1 MEGVFRVLGPLEAEV
16 DGVAVTPTSAKERTL
31 LAVLVMSGGRLVTAD
46 RLVEELWPELP
57 ADRGRRVLHVRI
69 AALRKLLG
77 RAGAEGLLESAASG
91 YRLAIDPAM
100 VDAGQFEALIER
112 ARDHS
117 AAGEPAAAAAS
128 LREALA
134 LWRGEPLAGVDDCL
148 LLEAEVARLRDARL
162 GAVEDRIEA
171 DLACGRHDAVVSE
184 LEGLLAA
191 NPLRERLWSQR
202 VLALY
207 RCGRQAEALRA
218 CSAVRRSLVDELG
231 VEPGPGLRA
240 LEQAVL
246 EQRPEL
252 AWSATLPSAV
262 ACTPQPALVERA
274 LHLSVLENAAGAV
287 RRESRGLFVLVS
299 GEAGVGKT
307 ALTRH
312 FCEEQGSDVRVLWG
326 RCDALFTPRPLGPF
340 VDVAESVGGAFA
352 ATVAD
357 GGKPFEVATA
367 LLRELQPPGFTIL
380 VLEDLHSADEATLD
394 VVRLLSRRV
403 EGVPALVLASYRDDV
418 LDRAHPLRTVIG
430 DMPSGPPV
438 IRLAVAP
445 LSPAGVDL
453 LAGGHPEVS
462 AELYEK
468 TGGNPFFVTEVLA
481 AGSQAVPASVRDA
494 VLARCGGLSPAAHTI
509 LEAVAVVPQPT
520 ELWLLH
526 RLAGA
531 ALDEL
536 EECLASG
543 ILTSQGAAV
552 AFRHELA
559 RTVVESSVPVHRRVA
574 LHARAVAGL
583 AAPAIGAPDLAR
595 LAHHAD
601 AAGDAEATLRFA
613 PAAGARAAELGAHRE
628 AAAQFER
635 ALRFAEGQPLDV
647 RAELLSRRSVECFLT
662 DDSDD
667 AIAAREAALECYRAL
682 GDRIN
687 EGDSLRWLARLIGCR
702 GRVAESIELGRMA
715 VAVLEQCPP
724 GPELAMAYGHMAAH
738 GADDEDAELAARW
751 GAVAL
756 ALAEKLDETE
766 VVVHAL
772 NSVGLSE
779 YLNGAP
785 EGRAKLERSL
795 ALAQQAGL
803 DEHAGRAFIH
813 LAWAATRQRA
823 HDAAEQTRTLG
834 LEYCREHGL
843 DLFRVYL
850 DAYGARTALD
860 RGRWPEAD
868 TLAASVLRAPLA
880 STLPRVI
887 ALVVLGLVR
896 VRRGEPGA
904 SELLDEA
911 SALAGPTG
919 ELQYI
924 GPVAAARAE
933 AAWLEGRIDDVAAE
947 TESAF
952 TVASRR
958 KARWMW
964 GELACWRWRAGI
976 ADAVLADVP
985 EPFALELA
993 GEPARAAAAWAAL
1006 GCPYEADL
1014 LSARTAVSP
1023 GD

>member
-16 DGVAVTPTSAKERTL
+16 DGVTVTPTAAKERTL
-31 LAVLVMSGGRLVTAD
+31 LAILVMSGGRVIAAD
-46 RLVEELWPELP
+46 RLVEELWPQLP

-69 AALRKLLG
+69 AALRKLLK
-77 RAGAEGLLESAASG
+77 RAGAEGLIQSAGSG
-91 YRLAIDPAM
+91 YRLAIDPAT
-100 VDAGQFEALIER
+100 VDAGRFEALTER

-117 AAGEPAAAAAS
+117 AAGEPAEAAAS

-134 LWRGEPLAGVDDCL
+134 LWRGEPLAGIDDCL
-148 LLEAEVARLRDARL
+148 LLEAEVARLRDARI
-162 GAVEDRIEA
+162 GAIEDRIEA
-171 DLACGRHDAVVSE
+171 DLACGRHHAVVSE

-191 NPLRERLWSQR
+191 NPLRERLWGQR

-218 CSAVRRSLVDELG
+218 CSAVRRHLAEELG
-231 VEPGPGLRA
+231 VEPGPALRA
-240 LEQAVL
+240 MEQAVL
-246 EQRPEL
+246 EQRPAL
-252 AWSATLPSAV
+252 AGAAALPPAV
-262 ACTPQPALVERA
+262 ACAPQQPLVERA
-274 LHLSVLENAAGAV
+274 LHLSVLDNAAGAV
-287 RRESRGLFVLVS
+287 RRESRGRIVLLS

-307 ALTRH
+307 AVIRH
-312 FCEEQGSDVRVLWG
+312 FCDEQGSDVRVLWG

-340 VDVAESVGGAFA
+340 VDVAEAIGGDFA
-352 ATVAD
+352 STVAN

-367 LLRELQPPGFTIL
+367 LLRALQRPGLTIL
-380 VLEDLHSADEATLD
+380 VLDDLHSADEATLD
-394 VVRLLSRRV
+394 VVRLLGRRV

-418 LDRAHPLRTVIG
+418 LERTHPLRTVIG
-430 DMPSGPPV
+430 DMPSGLPV
-438 IRLAVAP
+438 IRLAVGP

-453 LAGGHPEVS
+453 LAGGRNEIS

-481 AGSQAVPASVRDA
+481 ADGQAVPASVRDA
-494 VLARCGGLSPAAHTI
+494 VLARCGGLSPAAHTM

-520 ELWLLH
+520 ELWLLR

-531 ALDEL
+531 GLDEL
-536 EECLASG
+536 DECLTSG

-559 RTVVESSVPVHRRVA
+559 RTVVESSVPVHRRIA
-574 LHARAVAGL
+574 LHERAVAAL

-635 ALRFAEGQPLDV
+635 ALRYAEGQPLGV
-647 RAELLSRRSVECFLT
+647 RAQLLSRRSIECFLT
-662 DDSDD
+662 DDSDA
-667 AIAAREAALECYRAL
+667 AIAARQAALECYRAL
-682 GDRIN
+682 GDQIN
-687 EGDSLRWLARLIGCR
+687 EGDSLRWLARLVGCR
-702 GRVAESIELGRMA
+702 GRIAESIELGEMA
-715 VAVLEQCPP
+715 VAVLERCPP
-724 GPELAMAYGHMAAH
+724 GRELAMAYSHLAAWS
-738 GADDEDAELAARW
+738 ADDEDAELTGRW

-756 ALAEKLDETE
+756 ELAETLDEIE
-766 VVVHAL
+766 VIIHAL
-772 NSVGLSE
+772 NSVGLSQ

-785 EGRAKLERSL
+785 EGRARLERSL

-803 DEHAGRAFIH
+803 AEHAGRAFIH
-813 LAWAATRQRA
+813 LAWAATRHRS
-823 HDAAEQTRTLG
+823 HDAAERTRTLG

-850 DAYGARTALD
+850 DAYGARSALD

-868 TLAASVLRAPLA
+868 TLAESVLRAPLA

-896 VRRGEPGA
+896 LRRGEPGA
-904 SELLDEA
+904 PELLDEA
-911 SALAGPTG
+911 SALAGPAG

-933 AAWLEGRIDDVAAE
+933 AAWLEGRLDDVAAE
-947 TESAF
+947 TERAF
-952 TVASRR
+952 AVASRR
-958 KARWMW
+958 NARWMW

-976 ADAVLADVP
+976 DSAVPADVP

-1006 GCPYEADL
+1006 GCPYEAAL
-1014 LSARTAVSP
+1014 LSARVVSP
-1023 GD
+1023 EG